1 LKWNGIDIT
10 ASGDYTYQTKSV
22 SGCDSTITL
31 TVVVKQPTSSTNTV
45 NICSNQLPYTWN
57 GNNYTSAGS
66 YTYILTNQ
74 AGCDSVA
81 TLVLNVSESV
91 TGPVDSI
98 TVCANALPY
107 QWNGMTIS
115 AAGTYTATLKN
126 IAGCDSIVT
135 LVVATQPLATA
146 TISGGNPICVGQST
160 TISIALTG
168 TAPWTLTY
176 FDGSSSHTITGI
188 LSSPYVLT
196 VSPATTTTYS
206 LTSVSDAKCSNT
218 SLSSYVTIT
227 VTQSTLPGVR
237 YATVTATANV
247 AKQLTARDLGIG
259 YKYNWA
265 PPAGLNFT
273 DIKTPIFRYDRSM
286 EYLITLTPTNGCR
299 VVDTL
304 RVVIASSIPAPT
316 IRSSLHVP
324 NAWSPNNDGHND
336 KLFPLTINIRELYYF
351 RVFNRWG
358 QLMFETN
365 KLGEGWDGIYN
376 GKAQVQDVY
385 TWTVEAV
392 GLDDVHYKQSGNS
405 ILLR

>member
-1 LKWNGIDIT
+1 VVTAHIT
-10 ASGDYTYQTKSV
+10 
-22 SGCDSTITL
+22 IN
-31 TVVVKQPTSSTNTV
+31 QPTSSTTTI
-45 NICSNQLPYTWN
+45 NICSNQLPYSWN
-57 GNNYTSAGS
+57 GTSYNSAGT
-66 YTYILTNQ
+66 YTYTTTNQ

-81 TLVLNVSESV
+81 TLILIVSETV
-91 TGPVDSI
+91 KGPVDSL

-107 QWNGMTIS
+107 LWNGITIN
-115 AAGTYTATLKN
+115 AAGTYTTTLKN
-126 IAGCDSIVT
+126 VAGCDSIAT
-135 LVVATQPLATA
+135 LVVATQPVASATV
-146 TISGGNPICVGQST
+146 SGGNPICIGQST

-176 FDGSSSHTITGI
+176 FDGAASHTITGI

-196 VSPATTTTYS
+196 VSPTVTTTYS
-206 LTSVSDAKCSNT
+206 MTSVSDAKCSNPA
-218 SLSSYVTIT
+218 LSSSVTIT

-247 AKQLTARDLGIG
+247 AKQLAARDMGTG
-259 YKYNWA
+259 YRYNWA

-273 DIKTPIFRYDRSM
+273 DIRTPIFKHDRSV
-286 EYLITLTPTNGCR
+286 EYLITLSPANGCR

-304 RVVIASSIPAPT
+304 RVVIASSAPLPA
-316 IRSSLHVP
+316 IKSSLHVP

-385 TWTVEAV
+385 TWTVEAI
-392 GLDDVHYKQSGNS
+392 GMDDVHYKQSGNS